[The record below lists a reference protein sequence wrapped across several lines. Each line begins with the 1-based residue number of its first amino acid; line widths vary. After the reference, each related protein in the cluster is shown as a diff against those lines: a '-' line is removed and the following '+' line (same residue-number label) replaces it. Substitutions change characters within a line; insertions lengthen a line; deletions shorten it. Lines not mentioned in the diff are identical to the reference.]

1 MTLPTASP
9 KEKIL
14 VLGTALWGW
23 GVDRTTAYK
32 LLDQFVSLGGIVID
46 TATNYPINKRPEDY
60 GLALNWIAEWL
71 AFTGKVDV
79 SVIAKIGAIDNL
91 GGPTTNLTPSFILK
105 SEEFLRD
112 RLGSA
117 LAAIAVH
124 WDNRGDN
131 DVDTVA
137 IVETI
142 NEFARISASG
152 LSISFSGVRHPQT
165 YLEAAPELANKW
177 WIQVKENALSDSARQ
192 HYTRVFPNAS
202 YLAYGINMGGI
213 KLESPSNH
221 SSISLRGVAH
231 PSGLVERLSSYLSSK
246 HGLRPSPT
254 NLNELALIT
263 SFLNPALSGVIV
275 GPRDVAQLLSTQS
288 FWSRLKNE
296 CSADMAARLPSL
308 IELYL

>member
-1 MTLPTASP
+1 MILSTASP

-23 GVDRTTAYK
+23 GVNQTTAYK
-32 LLDQFVSLGGIVID
+32 LLDQYVSFGGNVID

-71 AFTGKVDV
+71 ACTGRVDL

-91 GGPTTNLTPSFILK
+91 GGSATNLTPSFILK
-105 SEEFLRD
+105 SEKFLRD
-112 RLGSA
+112 RLGST

-131 DVDTVA
+131 EGDRVA
-137 IVETI
+137 IAETI
-142 NEFARISASG
+142 NEFGRISASG
-152 LSISFSGVRHPQT
+152 MSIGFSGVRHPQL

-177 WIQVKENALSDSARQ
+177 WIQVKENALSNSARQ
-192 HYTRVFPNAS
+192 HYYRIFQNAR

-213 KLESPSNH
+213 KLESPSDH
-221 SSISLRGVAH
+221 SSISLRGIKH
-231 PSGLVERLSSYLSSK
+231 PNGLVERLSNYLSSK

-263 SFLNPALSGVIV
+263 SFLNPALSGVII
-275 GPRDVAQLLSTQS
+275 GPRDVTQLLSTQN
-288 FWSRLKNE
+288 FWSRLKKE
-296 CSADMAARLPSL
+296 CSADMAVQLPSL
-308 IELYL
+308 I